1 MELRQVLMFIPT
13 PPSLSQIC
21 RPCRSTSLQ
30 AAATTPGPGKLSLTV
45 SYQERIT
52 NHVHYH
58 CLHGHQF
65 PLLLEPVGVPKL
77 SISLWAREILTLSRG
92 VPSSPVSIANI
103 FIFSLKLSFSGR
115 GPVRVDS
122 NFWCCAASS
131 LARGS
136 LNTTQMI
143 SLVCW
148 TTLYLDQYCDKNDD
162 HHHYK

>member
-1 MELRQVLMFIPT
+1 MFIPT
-13 PPSLSQIC
+13 PPSVSHIC
-21 RPCRSTSLQ
+21 IPRRSTSPQ
-30 AAATTPGPGKLSLTV
+30 AAATTPGLGKLSLTV
-45 SYQERIT
+45 SYQVHIT
-52 NHVHYH
+52 NQVYNH
-58 CLHGHQF
+58 CLHSHQF

-77 SISLWAREILTLSRG
+77 SMSLWAREILTLSRG

-115 GPVRVDS
+115 GPERVDS

-136 LNTTQMI
+136 LNTSQMI

-148 TTLYLDQYCDKNDD
+148 TTLYFDQYCDINYD

>member
-1 MELRQVLMFIPT
+1 MFTPT
-13 PPSLSQIC
+13 PPWVSHIC
-21 RPCRSTSLQ
+21 TPRRSTSPQ
-30 AAATTPGPGKLSLTV
+30 AAATTPGPDKLSLTV
-45 SYQERIT
+45 SYQGRIT
-52 NHVHYH
+52 NHIYNH
-58 CLHGHQF
+58 CLHSHQF
-65 PLLLEPVGVPKL
+65 PLLLGPVGVPKL

-115 GPVRVDS
+115 GPERVDS

-148 TTLYLDQYCDKNDD
+148 TTLYLDQYCDINYD
-162 HHHYK
+162 HHRYK

>member
-1 MELRQVLMFIPT
+1 MFIPT
-13 PPSLSQIC
+13 PPSISHIC
-21 RPCRSTSLQ
+21 ISRRSTSPQ

-45 SYQERIT
+45 SFQGHIT
-52 NHVHYH
+52 NQVHNH
-58 CLHGHQF
+58 CLHSHQF
-65 PLLLEPVGVPKL
+65 TLLLEPVGVPKL

-115 GPVRVDS
+115 GPDRVDS
-122 NFWCCAASS
+122 SFWCCAASS
-131 LARGS
+131 LALGS
-136 LNTTQMI
+136 LDTTQII

-148 TTLYLDQYCDKNDD
+148 TKLYIDQYCHIKYD

>member
-1 MELRQVLMFIPT
+1 MELRQVLMIIPT

-21 RPCRSTSLQ
+21 RPRRSTSPQ
-30 AAATTPGPGKLSLTV
+30 AAATTPGPDKLSLTV
-45 SYQERIT
+45 SHQERIT
-52 NHVHYH
+52 NQVHY

-77 SISLWAREILTLSRG
+77 SMSLWAREILTLSRG

-115 GPVRVDS
+115 GPERVDS

-136 LNTTQMI
+136 L
-143 SLVCW
+143 
-148 TTLYLDQYCDKNDD
+148 
-162 HHHYK
+162 